1 MMRSTH
7 LLLTG
12 LSAFLAESAYAF
24 VASPPPR
31 LAAIQMRPSHSVI
44 SLSKE
49 DDDSDRA
56 VTPADVMMFR
66 FAAVCAI
73 TCGLLHPSDSFA
85 MNENAFQSSTM
96 TVAEVIRTMDFSLPG
111 SYDSIVDATASGKE
125 ELTIEEVRPAAS
137 SAKKAAPKEKKAAV
151 KKEKKEAAPKKAAMT
166 KAEREEA
173 AAKAKEEKAKA
184 DAERQKEIEAQ
195 IKANREAK
203 IAARKAAEAEK
214 EAAEAEKLQEAYKG
228 AKIVDTGMPEY

>member
-1 MMRSTH
+1 MMRS

-12 LSAFLAESAYAF
+12 LSALLAKSAYAF

-31 LAAIQMRPSHSVI
+31 LVRPSHSVV
-44 SLSKE
+44 SLSK
-49 DDDSDRA
+49 DDDSDRDVA
-56 VTPADVMMFR
+56 SASDVMFR
-66 FAAVCAI
+66 HFAVVCAI
-73 TCGLLHPSDSFA
+73 TFSFLHPSDSFA

-111 SYDSIVDATASGKE
+111 SYDNIVDATASGKE
-125 ELTIEEVRPAAS
+125 ELTTEAVRPAAS
-137 SAKKAAPKEKKAAV
+137 SSKKAAPKEKKVAV
-151 KKEKKEAAPKKAAMT
+151 KKEKKEAAPKKVAMT

>member
-1 MMRSTH
+1 MMRGH

-12 LSAFLAESAYAF
+12 LSAFLAKSAYAF

-44 SLSKE
+44 SLSK
-49 DDDSDRA
+49 DDDSNRA
-56 VTPADVMMFR
+56 VAPADVMFR
-66 FAAVCAI
+66 HFAAVCAI
-73 TCGLLHPSDSFA
+73 TCSLLHPSDSFA

-111 SYDSIVDATASGKE
+111 SYDNIVDATASGKE
-125 ELTIEEVRPAAS
+125 ELTTEAVRPAAS

-173 AAKAKEEKAKA
+173 ALKAKEEKAKA

-228 AKIVDTGMPEY
+228 AKVVDTSMPEY